1 MARDAA
7 IVMASFWLALLLRFD
22 GQPPE
27 NFVRSMLILAP
38 ALSILLLLVGWAR
51 GLYGG
56 IPRYASLR
64 DLSRLAGVVGIT
76 AVCLLGVSEVY
87 FKLYLLRP
95 VPLSVTVMGS
105 LLMFFGLG
113 AVRIARRLAVNL
125 RQRKAGSPDALR
137 VLIVGAGDAGEH
149 VARDML
155 RSGSRFVPVG
165 FLDDDPAKIGKKIH
179 GLTVHGP
186 AGKVAEAVAATAADQ
201 LLVAMPSA
209 PSEVI
214 QRLLKRLEV
223 PGLKVKI
230 LPSLGELMGAAPTAA
245 DIRDV
250 DISDLIARSQ
260 VTVDPKQ
267 IAEMVSGR
275 VVLITGAAGSI
286 GSQLA
291 RQSLAFGPSKLIL
304 LDNNETDLYEMF
316 LELEHPAGSSGVCLE
331 MVIADIRDRQRIDK
345 VFEQHR
351 PALVFHAAAYKHVPV
366 MELHPEEAVITN
378 VTGTRHVAEAASLH
392 NAERFILVST
402 DKAVNPTTTMGAAKR
417 LAEIVIGATASQSDT
432 VFASVRFGNVLASRG
447 SVVQIFQRQI
457 KAGGPI
463 TVTHPEATRYFMTI
477 EEAVSLICQAG
488 ALAKGGETFVLEMG
502 EPVRIRDLA
511 ERMRALLADG
521 GGDKIEIIET
531 GLRPGEKLHEDLW
544 MEDEKYVAVRPG
556 ILQTAGSGQPC
567 DETVLSAIRELEEMA
582 AKRLHPSTINEALF
596 AIVDLSR
603 NGSVSVP

>member
-1 MARDAA
+1 MVRDAA

-22 GQPPE
+22 GRPPE
-27 NFVRSMLILAP
+27 NFVRSMLIMAP
-38 ALSILLLLVGWAR
+38 SLSILLLLVGWAR

-64 DLSRLAGVVGIT
+64 DLSRLSGVVGIT

-95 VPLSVTVMGS
+95 LPLSVTVMGS

-125 RQRKAGSPDALR
+125 RQRKAGSPDAKR

-155 RSGSRFVPVG
+155 RSGSGFIPAG

-186 AGKVAEAVAATAADQ
+186 ADKVAEAVAATAADH

-209 PSEVI
+209 PSDVI
-214 QRLLKRLEV
+214 QRLLKRLEI

-267 IAEMVSGR
+267 IAEMVAGR

-291 RQSLAFGPSKLIL
+291 RQSLAFGPGKLIL

-316 LELEHPAGSSGVCLE
+316 LELEHSAQASGVCLE
-331 MVIADIRDRQRIDK
+331 MVIADIRDRQRIDT

-502 EPVRIRDLA
+502 EPVRILDLA
-511 ERMRALLADG
+511 ERMRALLADSG
-521 GGDKIEIIET
+521 AEKIEIIET

-544 MEDEKYVAVRPG
+544 MEDETYVAVRPG